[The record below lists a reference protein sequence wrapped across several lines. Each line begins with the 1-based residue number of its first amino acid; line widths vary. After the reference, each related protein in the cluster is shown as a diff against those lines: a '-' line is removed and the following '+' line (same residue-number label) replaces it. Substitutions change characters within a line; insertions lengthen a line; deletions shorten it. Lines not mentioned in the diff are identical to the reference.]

1 MHNRIAT
8 IGRYTT
14 LEAVRTRFAVLAF
27 AVIAVT
33 LAASFFVREI
43 AVTESLRFQIAFYA
57 ATVRF
62 AMVFVA
68 SLYAIASV
76 SREFQDKG
84 LDVTLALDLPRSHYI
99 LGKLSGFLAI
109 ALVLSL
115 LSALLLVAF
124 VAPEAALQWAA
135 SLSCEL
141 AIVVALSLFC
151 VVTFNALM
159 PAASIVL
166 AFYVFARALSAIRL
180 ISANPITDAD
190 APSQHVMNAFIEG
203 LALVVPALDRWT
215 RTVWL
220 LDEPASWSSIGLLA
234 AESLVFVVVLAAAA
248 VFDMQRKNF

>member
-1 MHNRIAT
+1 M
-8 IGRYTT
+8 
-14 LEAVRTRFAVLAF
+14 RTRFAVLAL

-115 LSALLLVAF
+115 LSALPLVAF

-159 PAASIVL
+159 PAASIVACVL
-166 AFYVFARALSAIRL
+166 RFRSCAERDPPDQREPHHGRRRTLTACDERLYRRAGAGGPGARPL
-180 ISANPITDAD
+180 DA
-190 APSQHVMNAFIEG
+190 HRV
-203 LALVVPALDRWT
+203 
-215 RTVWL
+215 
-220 LDEPASWSSIGLLA
+220 AS
-234 AESLVFVVVLAAAA
+234 
-248 VFDMQRKNF
+248 R